1 MHVSS
6 KVIDR
11 TWSIS
16 VVDIFVDI
24 LFVCNSYQRASW
36 DKYLGQIFTANS
48 AGNHQKFPGRTNFVY
63 ICISEDLRGHSE
75 CYLSPRGSV
84 SEPHKWNKW
93 SGEKGWKGV
102 HINKKIQTKSKNTSK
117 NNKKRVFRKDMAE
130 L

>member
-1 MHVSS
+1 MR
-6 KVIDR
+6 IL
-11 TWSIS
+11 

-48 AGNHQKFPGRTNFVY
+48 AGNHQKFPGRTSFVY

-102 HINKKIQTKSKNTSK
+102 HKYINAKIQTKSKNKGGRVYINTKST
-117 NNKKRVFRKDMAE
+117 NKI
-130 L
+130 